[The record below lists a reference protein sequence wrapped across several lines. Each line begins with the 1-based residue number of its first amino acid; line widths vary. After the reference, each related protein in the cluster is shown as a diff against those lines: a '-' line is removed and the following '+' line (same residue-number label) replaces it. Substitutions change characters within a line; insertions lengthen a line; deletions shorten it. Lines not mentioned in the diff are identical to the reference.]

1 MKRTLILYETK
12 PEATRDNERLIQ
24 AVFRELRETAPEGV
38 RYMALKLEDGTF
50 VHFSMVEET
59 GGPHPIT
66 ALAAFQAFQKGV
78 KERCAVA
85 PRSRAA
91 EIVGSYRL
99 LPE

>member
-12 PEATRDNERLIQ
+12 PEATHDNERLIQ
-24 AVFRELRETAPEGV
+24 AVFRELQQKAPEGV
-38 RYMALKLEDGTF
+38 RYMALKLEDGSF

-66 ALAAFQAFQKGV
+66 ALEAFRAFQKDI

-85 PRSRAA
+85 PRSRSA
-91 EIVGSYRL
+91 EIVGSYRML
-99 LPE
+99 AE

>member
-24 AVFRELRETAPEGV
+24 AVFRELKQKAPDGV

-50 VHFSMVEET
+50 VHFSMIEDT

-66 ALAAFQAFQKGV
+66 SLEAFQAFQKGI
-78 KERCAVA
+78 KERYATPA
-85 PRSRAA
+85 RSRAA
-91 EIVGSYRL
+91 EVVGNYRM